1 MWEAIG
7 NVFTSP
13 GGWQVLLTIVVII
26 LMIIIMIKAGML
38 KIHTK
43 YVSLGE
49 SYDAGRKINQVIIRR
64 QIEYAEAFCTNLL
77 ADIYNMFPEQN
88 FGGWKTRCILE
99 QVYDEIIRWIS
110 FNHITNDD
118 VYINNKV
125 TIIRALVMKNDP
137 VDIFKTTDFEDKI
150 RGWVVT
156 MVKQLVMIREDTYNQ
171 VNNKKKEGK

>member
-13 GGWQVLLTIVVII
+13 QGWQVLLTIVVVV
-26 LMIIIMIKAGML
+26 LMLIIMTKSGML

-43 YVSLGE
+43 FMSLGE
-49 SYDAGRKINQVIIRR
+49 SYDAGKKMNQIVVRR

-88 FGGWKTRCILE
+88 YGGWKTRCILE

-118 VYINNKV
+118 IYINNKV
-125 TIIRALVMKNDP
+125 TIIRSLVMKNDP
-137 VDIFKTTDFEDKI
+137 VDIFKTKEFENKI
-150 RGWVVT
+150 HEWVVI
-156 MVKQLVMIREDTYNQ
+156 MVKQLVMIREDTYNKMIKK
-171 VNNKKKEGK
+171 NKGEK